1 MQDQTSD
8 SRSKREEAVGAS
20 IRESQG
26 VSSSSNRRDSYEDE
40 DDKGSG
46 NSRDDSR
53 ERRRDSSSERRRY
66 EYERKNALS
75 VKLL

>member
-1 MQDQTSD
+1 MISATIQEQTSD
-8 SRSKREEAVGAS
+8 LRNKREEAVGAS

-26 VSSSSNRRDSYEDE
+26 ISTSTRRDSYEE
-40 DDKGSG
+40 DDEGSG

-66 EYERKNALS
+66 EYERKNA
-75 VKLL
+75 